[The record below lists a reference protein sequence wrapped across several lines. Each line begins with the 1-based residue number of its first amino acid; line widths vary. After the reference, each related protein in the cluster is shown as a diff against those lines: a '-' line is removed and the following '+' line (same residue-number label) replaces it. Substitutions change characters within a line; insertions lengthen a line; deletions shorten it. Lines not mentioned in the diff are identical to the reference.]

1 VPGAIWLEAQVNNM
15 AKTFLGYRRAQGRAG
30 VRNWIAVISVMDNC
44 NPVTR
49 AISQAVAG
57 TIAVTAMFVRGQFGA
72 DLDFAL
78 GALAGMGRN
87 PNIAGVVL
95 VGLEPESTEG
105 VAALIRPSGKPVEQ
119 VHLQPDGTIECIA
132 RGTRLAARLALQAS
146 QARRDAC
153 PIAELVIGLECGGSD
168 TTSGLSCNPAIGR
181 MADRLVGDGGTVIIS
196 ETSEFIGA
204 EHLFAARAID
214 AQVKRDFLAAVGGM
228 EQMAIGRGVN
238 MRDSQ
243 PAPDNKR
250 GGLTTVEE
258 KALGALAKA
267 GKSPLV
273 GVLGY
278 GQAPVR
284 QGLHFMD
291 APSAAVEN
299 LTAFAISG
307 CQLTCFGTGVGNPIG
322 NMVAPTLK
330 VCGNVNT
337 LQSMRDNL
345 DVDVSAVFESGA
357 SIVELGDQL
366 YERIA
371 EVASGTLVTS
381 ELLNVRETA
390 VSRFE
395 RSL

>member
-1 VPGAIWLEAQVNNM
+1 MSE
-15 AKTFLGYRRAQGRAG
+15 TFLGYRRAHGRAG
-30 VRNWIAVISVMDNC
+30 ARNWIAVISVMDNC

-57 TIAVTAMFVRGQFGA
+57 TIPVTAMFVRGQFGA

-78 GALAGMGRN
+78 RALAGMGRN

-95 VGLEPESTEG
+95 VGLEPESTEA
-105 VAALIRPSGKPVEQ
+105 VASMIRSSGKPVEQ
-119 VHLQPDGTIECIA
+119 VHLQPDGTVECIA
-132 RGTRLAARLALQAS
+132 RGTRHAARLAVEAS
-146 QARRDAC
+146 RQRRESC
-153 PIAELVIGLECGGSD
+153 PLSDLIIGVECGGSD

-181 MADRLVGDGGTVIIS
+181 MSDRIVAAGGTIIIS

-204 EHLFAARAID
+204 EHLFAARAVD
-214 AQVKRDFLAAVGGM
+214 EQVKRDFLAAVQGM
-228 EQMAIGRGVN
+228 EAMAVGRGVN

-258 KALGALAKA
+258 KALGAMAKA

-278 GQAPVR
+278 GQPPQR
-284 QGLHFMD
+284 HGLHFMD

-299 LTAFAISG
+299 LTAYAIAG

-322 NMVAPTLK
+322 NMVSPTLK

-337 LQSMRDNL
+337 LKSMRDNL
-345 DVDVSAVFESGA
+345 DFDVSAVFESGA
-357 SIVELGDQL
+357 SIADLGDEL
-366 YERIA
+366 YQRIA

-381 ELLNVRETA
+381 EVLNVRETA